1 MASHELI
8 FTDKFESQLREWLDY
23 ITEQAG
29 SSKVASRLLS
39 KLDIR
44 LENLRSFPECGRLL
58 DEAPYHELGFR
69 RLVVENLLVY
79 YVVEEDKVVL
89 LYIIDGRM
97 DQTSQLKGLGIL

>member
-39 KLDIR
+39 KLDIH

-58 DEAPYHELGFR
+58 DEEPYHELGFR
-69 RLVVENLLVY
+69 KLVVENLLVY
-79 YVVEEDKVVL
+79 YVVEEDRVVL

-97 DQTSQLKGLGIL
+97 DQTSQLKDLEIL